1 VQLSPKAVLALI
13 VGLGLPVVI
22 WVGWM
27 LGDAARPAPQ
37 DGAGVMGNA
46 PAGSAPAVPPF
57 FAPPA
62 PGATVSDSASP
73 SPSAPAATP
82 PAEAT
87 PSGEPPPTQDP
98 GPGPD
103 PEPSPTAVPEVTPTA
118 EPSPPPAPPT
128 SDPTPNP

>member
-1 VQLSPKAVLALI
+1 MQLSPKAVLALI

-22 WVGWM
+22 WVGWV

-46 PAGSAPAVPPF
+46 PARSAPGVPPF

-62 PGATVSDSASP
+62 PGVTVSGSASP
-73 SPSAPAATP
+73 SPSAPV
-82 PAEAT
+82 AT
-87 PSGEPPPTQDP
+87 PSTELSPSAEPPLPPD
-98 GPGPD
+98 PGPD
-103 PEPSPTAVPEVTPTA
+103 PEPTPTAVPEVTPTA

-128 SDPTPNP
+128 PDPTPSP